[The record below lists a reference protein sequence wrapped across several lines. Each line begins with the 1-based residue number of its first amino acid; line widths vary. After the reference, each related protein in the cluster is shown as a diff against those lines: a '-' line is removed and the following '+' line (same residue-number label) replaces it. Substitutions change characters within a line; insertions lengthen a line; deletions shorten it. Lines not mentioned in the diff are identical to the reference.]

1 MFEVRA
7 KIISSL
13 EKCFL
18 DEKLDSKLEIKE
30 LSMLRNER
38 LSFQLAYEAV
48 SDLRVPARKWT
59 LDVEGPLADKIK
71 VSRVE
76 QVPVTLTS
84 WYWTVDDDYLRREP
98 GLYPDLLL
106 PMDLKEDGVTVVVGQ
121 LRTHYISIED
131 ENGLEPGEYDVT
143 LVLKWNDEEEIRNT
157 VKIKVIDAFLPEM
170 KLTHT
175 EWFYTDCIAAYY
187 QCEIF
192 SERHWELIGNFM
204 DAERKCGINTAFVSM
219 FTPATDT
226 KMGTERPTTQL
237 VDVYLNN
244 GEYSFGYERLDRY
257 IAMARAR
264 GFNKFEMSHFFSQWG
279 SNWPVKVMATVD
291 GEYKKIF
298 GGKPNA
304 LDGEYGVFLRAYLKD
319 FLKHLKTLGID
330 EKNCFFHL
338 LDEPKPDDLEGY
350 RAGKNMI
357 ADLLEGYT
365 TIDAVATYDSYRKA
379 EIQTPVPE
387 SHNIEP
393 FIENKVTP
401 LWTYICQ
408 GQHTDVSN
416 RYIAMPGQRTR
427 MLGAQLFKFSIVG
440 FLQWGFNYWY
450 AKGARPNNP
459 FIDPCCDYFGQ
470 AGDHFMVYP
479 GPDGKALYTLHGEH
493 TNEAFQDV
501 RAMELLETKIGH
513 DAVVAIIEEGCSEPM
528 TFKKYPRTVEYM
540 LAMRERINAAIEKAK

>member
-1 MFEVRA
+1 MFEVKA

-18 DEKLDSKLEIKE
+18 DEKLESKHEIKE

-38 LSFQLAYEAV
+38 LSFQLAYEGFT
-48 SDLRVPARKWT
+48 DERVMARRWN
-59 LDVEGPLADKIK
+59 LFVEGPLADKIT

-76 QVPVTLTS
+76 HVPVTLTS

-106 PMDLKEDGVTVVVGQ
+106 PMDLEDDRVTVAMGQ

-131 ENGLEPGEYDVT
+131 ENGIEPGEYDVT
-143 LVLKWNDEEEIRNT
+143 LVLKWEEEEIRNT
-157 VKIKVIDAFLPEM
+157 IKVKVIDAFLPEM
-170 KLTHT
+170 KLLHT
-175 EWFYTDCIAAYY
+175 EWFYADCIADYY
-187 QCEIF
+187 DCEMF

-204 DAERKCGINTAFVSM
+204 DAEKKCGINVSFVHI

-226 KMGTERPTTQL
+226 RPGTERPTSQL

-244 GEYSFGYERLDRY
+244 GKYSFGYERLDRY
-257 IAMARAR
+257 IGMARER
-264 GFNKFEMSHFFSQWG
+264 GMNHFEISHFFSQWG

-298 GGKPNA
+298 GDEPNA
-304 LDGEYGVFLRAYLKD
+304 ISEEYKTFLRALIAD
-319 FLKHLKTLGID
+319 LTAHFRTLGIN

-350 RAGKNMI
+350 RTAKNMI

-365 TIDAVATYDSYRKA
+365 AIDAVATYDSYKTA
-379 EIQTPVPE
+379 EIHTPVPE

-393 FIENKVTP
+393 FIENKVSP

-416 RYIAMPGQRTR
+416 RYLAMSGQRTR
-427 MLGAQLFKFSIVG
+427 ILGAHLFKFNIVG

-450 AKGARPNNP
+450 AFDARPNNP

-479 GPDGKALYTLHGEH
+479 GRDGKALYTLHSEH
-493 TNEAFQDV
+493 TSEAFQDV
-501 RAMELLETKIGH
+501 RAMELLASKIGH
-513 DAVVAIIEEGCSEPM
+513 DAVVDLIEEGCDEPM

-540 LAMRERINAAIEKAK
+540 LGMRERINKAIENAK